1 MKPTSYTRRRLLA
14 GATAAAALAPLGVRA
29 QAFPS
34 KNIRVVIP
42 TGQGGG
48 AERLARSFDEVWAKL
63 LKTNFEHSFYAGAA
77 GQVGYET
84 FVHKR
89 EKDAY
94 NLLFG
99 NMGPEM
105 IMYALQKPNYRFP
118 EDFQYFCRTDIDDSV
133 VFALRKGGL
142 DANAITVG
150 RGTWCDI
157 RLPHPSVSRCH
168 AFFSRVGDRF
178 QITDNGS
185 ENGTF
190 LSRKQLV
197 AGRPAVVRPGQIIQ
211 LGDVRLVYLPA
222 IRFVQY
228 LAAESTNPINR
239 VDRIEM
245 RR

>member
-1 MKPTSYTRRRLLA
+1 
-14 GATAAAALAPLGVRA
+14 V
-29 QAFPS
+29 
-34 KNIRVVIP
+34 
-42 TGQGGG
+42 
-48 AERLARSFDEVWAKL
+48 DKL
-63 LKTNFEHSFYAGAA
+63 LENYVGDAA
-77 GQVGYET
+77 TLSIEAFKQTHGIG
-84 FVHKR
+84 FLIHC
-89 EKDAY
+89 
-94 NLLFG
+94 
-99 NMGPEM
+99 
-105 IMYALQKPNYRFP
+105 P
-118 EDFQYFCRTDIDDSV
+118 EDQAVEAPGVQATIAMMPVLSEEWAGDDAIPH

-157 RLPHPSVSRCH
+157 CLPHPSVSRCH

-197 AGRPAVVRPGQIIQ
+197 AGRPAVLRPGQIIQ